1 MTPESVAG
9 IVDRRSEGTFINL
22 LREADAKFLDPRFEP
37 QLAQAL
43 RAEPRLID
51 SWATYSADQRWAPSA
66 YVDGSETGWYDAG
79 YRHVRVHSDAAAAV
93 ADFIHRLA
101 AWLARREVIDVDG

>member
-9 IVDRRSEGTFINL
+9 IVDRCSEGTFINL
-22 LREADAKFLDPRFEP
+22 LREADAEFLDPQFEP
-37 QLAQAL
+37 QLAEAL
-43 RAEPRLID
+43 RTEPRLID
-51 SWATYSADQRWAPSA
+51 SWATYSAEQRWTPSA
-66 YVDGSETGWYDAG
+66 YVDGSETSWYDAG

-93 ADFIHRLA
+93 ADFIHRLT